1 MIAIF
6 KRELKAYF
14 SSMLGYAFLTIFLVL
29 SGIMFF
35 LMNIVYANASMTG
48 FFSNLINWAIL
59 ILPVLTMRMFSED
72 KKLKTDQ
79 LLLTAPISISSMV
92 LGKYLAALVVFLIGC
107 GITLLYPLMMGFFA
121 AVPFAETFTCYVGF
135 ILLGAV
141 IIAIGAFMSS
151 LTESQ
156 IVAAVT
162 TYGVL
167 IVTIFLGSFAT
178 QVPKE
183 WMAKILVWL
192 SPIQRFADFSMGVLN
207 FEAVIYYIS
216 LAVLFLFFT
225 VHVFEKKRW
234 N

>member
-35 LMNIVYANASMTG
+35 LMNIVYANSSMTG
-48 FFSNLINWAIL
+48 FFSSLINWTIL
-59 ILPVLTMRMFSED
+59 ILPVLTMRLFSED

-79 LLLTAPISISSMV
+79 MLLTAPISVTSMV
-92 LGKYLAALVVFLIGC
+92 VGKYLAAFVVFLIGC
-107 GITLLYPLMMGFFA
+107 GITLIYPFMMSFFST
-121 AVPFAETFTCYVGF
+121 VPFAETLTCYTGM

-141 IIAIGAFMSS
+141 IIAIGAFMSA

-167 IVTIFLGSFAT
+167 IVTVFLGSLAT

-183 WMAKILVWL
+183 WMAKVLVWL
-192 SPIQRFADFSMGVLN
+192 SPLQRFSDFSMGVLN
-207 FEAVIYYIS
+207 FEAVIYYLS
-216 LAVLFLFFT
+216 LAALFLFFT